1 MFLGHFGA
9 GFAGKKFSK
18 SASLGTY
25 FMAAQ
30 WIDLL
35 WPILLLLGIEKVKI
49 EPGISNVTPLNFNYY
64 PFTHSLAAAIIWGV
78 IFGVIYFLI
87 KKNSKTS
94 IILGVFVVGH
104 WVLDFLVH
112 IPDLPI
118 FPGSELKVG
127 LGLWNSFTA
136 TIILEGLIFGV
147 GVYLYYKSTKSKN
160 KTGIYSLIGLIIF
173 LILIYISNLFGP
185 PPDSVKAIG
194 IVGNAQWL
202 IILWGYWI
210 DKNRMAE

>member
-87 KKNSKTS
+87 KKNAKTS
-94 IILGVFVVGH
+94 IILGVFVVSH